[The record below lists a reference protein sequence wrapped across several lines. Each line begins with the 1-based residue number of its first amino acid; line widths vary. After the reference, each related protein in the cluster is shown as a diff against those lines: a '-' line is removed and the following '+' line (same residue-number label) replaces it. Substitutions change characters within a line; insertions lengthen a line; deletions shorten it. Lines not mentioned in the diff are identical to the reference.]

1 MTSINF
7 RLYGDQI
14 YGLTQKYL
22 TEYISP
28 EIIKDKGDTRQ
39 EHDHGEHDPYDS
51 VFHKGH
57 PLLSFFLQLRRFFN
71 EGFAVVLD
79 PFQNDRSQFIFDHPS
94 GFFQIWC
101 SVFHVMTVR
110 P

>member
-28 EIIKDKGDTRQ
+28 EIIKEDFTTQFKSG
-39 EHDHGEHDPYDS
+39 
-51 VFHKGH
+51 K
-57 PLLSFFLQLRRFFN
+57 LSYENISTKKQIQINPQIFLDELN
-71 EGFAVVLD
+71 
-79 PFQNDRSQFIFDHPS
+79 I
-94 GFFQIWC
+94 
-101 SVFHVMTVR
+101 
-110 P
+110 